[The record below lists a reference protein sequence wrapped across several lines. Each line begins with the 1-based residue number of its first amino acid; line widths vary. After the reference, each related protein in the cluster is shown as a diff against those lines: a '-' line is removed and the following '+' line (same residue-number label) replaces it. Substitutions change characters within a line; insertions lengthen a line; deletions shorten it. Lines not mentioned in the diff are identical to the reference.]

1 VPRTRRDHILQRPL
15 EPLQLREPLPD
26 GPHLLP
32 GDRLYAV
39 AGRRVIGAQVQHLL
53 DLVEREAEPLRVLD
67 EPQPAGGLRGV
78 LAVAGRGA
86 CGRRDQAPALVVAD
100 RGRRHAGKGRHFS
113 NLHGGFSHV
122 AKINL
127 EPCFNVKD
135 IATQQPEGKGER
147 RTGDCIYGERG
158 DSIVYL
164 HGGPGGTIDQQFANV
179 EPLAD
184 SHVWIGFDQRGSGLS
199 TVPDSLSITTLRH
212 VAHLEELR
220 RHFGIRQMTLFGHSW
235 GAVLAAL
242 YASTHRDAVKRL
254 ILNGPAPPANALWA
268 QRGAAFQARTTERC
282 RTRLG
287 AVADSTSMSRC
298 RARTRREVHVYYAN
312 TLNTRRNRGDLSI
325 EAGTDPRYSLVAQR
339 NTVATLGECD
349 LRRLLPR
356 IRVPALVVE
365 GALTPVPL
373 DEVRLWAM
381 KLADARLILIGRTG
395 HAYRYAENADE
406 FFPAIRAF
414 LRGGWPAGAVV
425 VQRQR

>member
-1 VPRTRRDHILQRPL
+1 V
-15 EPLQLREPLPD
+15 
-26 GPHLLP
+26 G
-32 GDRLYAV
+32 
-39 AGRRVIGAQVQHLL
+39 AGIGSGARV
-53 DLVEREAEPLRVLD
+53 
-67 EPQPAGGLRGV
+67 
-78 LAVAGRGA
+78 
-86 CGRRDQAPALVVAD
+86 D
-100 RGRRHAGKGRHFS
+100 RGRRHAGKGATIIFMG
-113 NLHGGFSHV
+113 LLV
-122 AKINL
+122 AKINRT
-127 EPCFNVKD
+127 CFNVKD
-135 IATQQPEGKGER
+135 IATPARRKGER
-147 RTGDCIYGERG
+147 RVEIASMASEVASVHSRG
-158 DSIVYL
+158 QAAQMTSSSRTWSRWQL
-164 HGGPGGTIDQQFANV
+164 
-179 EPLAD
+179 
-184 SHVWIGFDQRGSGLS
+184 HVWIGFDQQGSGLS

-212 VAHLEELR
+212 VATSKNCGGTSVSGNDAVR
-220 RHFGIRQMTLFGHSW
+220 NSW

-242 YASTHRDAVKRL
+242 YASTHRDTVKRL

-312 TLNTRRNRGDLSI
+312 TLNTRRTRGDLSI

-414 LRGGWPAGAVV
+414 LRGGWPAGVDDAAAAIGPADRVCTRPRRRAAPEVV
-425 VQRQR
+425 ALA